1 MTRPLQLPDT
11 TALDMGEAKQELRAA
26 VRAHR
31 TTRPAK
37 ARQAAAQV
45 FARHGLEAV
54 GDAECV
60 ACYVSMGAEPD
71 TSLLLDALREAGRRV
86 LLPVLGPGLARS
98 WAEYRGRDDLQV
110 QAPGRP
116 PEPAGAVFDAD
127 ELAAAEAVLVP
138 ALAVDPAGTRLGQGG
153 GWYDRALL
161 SARHATPVFAMLH
174 EAELLSD
181 VQLPRAEHDVA
192 VHAVI
197 TEERWF
203 LLDDGSPLR
212 TRDPS
217 TAEG

>member
-1 MTRPLQLPDT
+1 MTRPIQLPST
-11 TALDMGEAKQELRAA
+11 TGLDMNEAKQELRAA

-31 TTRPAK
+31 ATRPAR
-37 ARQAAAQV
+37 ARQAAAAA

-54 GDAECV
+54 GDAQCV
-60 ACYVSMGAEPD
+60 ACYVSAGAEPD
-71 TSLLLDALREAGRRV
+71 TTLLLDALRDAGRRV

-127 ELAAAEAVLVP
+127 ELAAAEAVIIP
-138 ALAVDPAGTRLGQGG
+138 GLAVDPAGTRLGQGG

-161 SARHATPVFAMLH
+161 SARASTPVFVMVH
-174 EAELLSD
+174 DAELLSD
-181 VQLPRAEHDVA
+181 VQLPRAEHDVP

-203 LLDDGSPLR
+203 LLDGSPLR
-212 TRDPS
+212 TPDRSP
-217 TAEG
+217 AEG